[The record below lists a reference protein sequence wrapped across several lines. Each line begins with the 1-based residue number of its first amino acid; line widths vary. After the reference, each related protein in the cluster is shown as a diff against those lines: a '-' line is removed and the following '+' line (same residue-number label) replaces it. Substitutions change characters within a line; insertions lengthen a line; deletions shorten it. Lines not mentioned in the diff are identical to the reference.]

1 MLFSSIVVD
10 YKLKLNF
17 MNNDKENTESQE
29 SLDSSLEYAPVD
41 NSGDNNQPPVHST
54 DQITT
59 TKHSGIK
66 NLITKF
72 SEKSSIY
79 LPIFIILIIA
89 VAIITYIVYQNV
101 NAPQATLSEQTL
113 SPSTLNK
120 LANNNQV
127 VGSSNQ
133 LLTVQS
139 SSIFDG
145 PVLLRGNL
153 GVAGKL
159 QVGGSLSLT
168 GITVSGNSIFNQM
181 QISKNLSVG
190 GNTTVQGNLVV
201 QQGLTVNGGG
211 TFAGAISAP
220 QLTVGSLQLNG
231 DLTLTHHIYAGGPI
245 PSRVT
250 SSSVGSGGTTSVNG
264 SDTAGTITINTGGN
278 PSAGCYLTINFVTAF
293 NNTPHVLVTPVGPNS
308 ASLVYYVNR
317 TTNNFSLCSTN
328 SPQPAQSY
336 TFDYFVVG

>member
-1 MLFSSIVVD
+1 
-10 YKLKLNF
+10 
-17 MNNDKENTESQE
+17 MNNDKENKEAQD

-41 NSGDNNQPPVHST
+41 SNGNNNQPPS
-54 DQITT
+54 TT
-59 TKHSGIK
+59 TSQDIRPKTSV
-66 NLITKF
+66 TKKLVTAF
-72 SEKSSIY
+72 TQKSSIY
-79 LPIFIILIIA
+79 LPIFILLIIA
-89 VAIITYIVYQNV
+89 VAVITYIAYQRI

-190 GNTTVQGNLVV
+190 GNTNIQGNLIV

-245 PSRVT
+245 PNRIT

-264 SDTAGTITINTGGN
+264 SDTAGTITINTGGS

-328 SPQPAQSY
+328 SPQPSQSY
-336 TFDYFVVG
+336 TFDYFIVG